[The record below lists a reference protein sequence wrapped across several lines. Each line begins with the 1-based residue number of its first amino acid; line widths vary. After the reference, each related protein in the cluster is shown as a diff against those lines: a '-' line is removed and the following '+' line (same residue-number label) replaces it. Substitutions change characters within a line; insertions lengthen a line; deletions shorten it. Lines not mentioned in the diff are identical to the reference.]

1 VKYIKHT
8 LSVIL
13 LLAFFTNSIG
23 VVLNKLNDNK
33 TTVYEMTDKAEST
46 NEKAA
51 SEKDND
57 FEKYHSAYIFSVLR
71 FSTEVVNHQY
81 IFALPKVTLG
91 IFMPPP
97 EIV

>member
-1 VKYIKHT
+1 VKHIKHT

-13 LLAFFTNSIG
+13 LLAFFANSLG
-23 VVLNKLNDNK
+23 LMLNKPNNK
-33 TTVYEMTDKAEST
+33 ATAFEMA
-46 NEKAA
+46 EKAQCEDEKGA
-51 SEKDND
+51 SEKDSD
-57 FEKYHSAYIFSVLR
+57 FEKYHSSYIFSVLR

-81 IFALPKVTLG
+81 IFSLPEITLG